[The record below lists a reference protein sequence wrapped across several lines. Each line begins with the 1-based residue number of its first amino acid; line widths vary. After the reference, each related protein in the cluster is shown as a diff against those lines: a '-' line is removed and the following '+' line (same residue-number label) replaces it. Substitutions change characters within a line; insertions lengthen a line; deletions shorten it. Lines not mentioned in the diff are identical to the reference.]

1 MDNGASAG
9 GDDEVAAGFECF
21 DGVGL
26 ELSEVGFAMLCEDVG
41 DALVGLFFD
50 HFIGV
55 EKIEVE
61 EGGYLSTDGG
71 FPCSHETD
79 KGQVLDV
86 AGGVC
91 HVWGIFM
98 RDLGVASSLDA
109 VGGGVGVM
117 GVMGVMGIMGIMGVV
132 VFVFQMGRSWV
143 NDC

>member
-1 MDNGASAG
+1 
-9 GDDEVAAGFECF
+9 
-21 DGVGL
+21 
-26 ELSEVGFAMLCEDVG
+26 
-41 DALVGLFFD
+41 
-50 HFIGV
+50 
-55 EKIEVE
+55 
-61 EGGYLSTDGG
+61 LSTDGG

-109 VGGGVGVM
+109 VGGSYGSCGNY
-117 GVMGVMGIMGIMGVV
+117 GVV

-143 NDC
+143 NDS

>member
-9 GDDEVAAGFECF
+9 GDDEVVAGFEGF

-26 ELSEVGFAMLCEDVG
+26 ELPEVAFAILCEDVG
-41 DALVGLFFD
+41 DALAGLFFD

-55 EKIEVE
+55 DKIEVE

-109 VGGGVGVM
+109 VGGSYGSCGNY
-117 GVMGVMGIMGIMGVV
+117 GVV

-143 NDC
+143 NDS